1 MAEETKIGWTEFTVN
16 AWEGCMK
23 VGPGCDHCYAE
34 ADNKHWRKGA
44 NWGPHAP
51 RRRVKNCYEKLNAA
65 SRAAI
70 KSGHK
75 MRVFTSSISDIFEKP
90 YPVEGEPDITTHDLR
105 LEYFKAIEQ
114 HPELTFLLLTKRPQ
128 NITKYIPEHWHAA
141 LPSNVW
147 FGCTMVN
154 QEEADRDIAHLL
166 QAPGIGNKFLSI
178 EPMLGP
184 IELDA
189 IWIDCPTCNGS
200 MTSIVDES
208 GGHVCGNCLHPI
220 AAFRQGKVSG
230 ISWIIVGFE
239 SGHGARK
246 GNPEWARSI
255 NRQCLEARVP
265 FFFKQWGVY
274 APNGQ
279 TYTDGNGITHEVMQR
294 GKNTGNLLDGKIHEE
309 YPTSMT
315 AAI

>member
-70 KSGHK
+70 KAGHK

-90 YPVEGEPDITTHDLR
+90 YPIEGEPDITMHDLR

-128 NITKYIPEHWHAA
+128 NIIKYIPEHWHTA

-147 FGCTMVN
+147 FGCTVVN
-154 QEEADRDIAHLL
+154 QEEADRDIVHLL
-166 QAPGIGNKFLSI
+166 QAPGTNNKFLSI

-184 IELDA
+184 IEMFGEL
-189 IWIDCPTCNGS
+189 
-200 MTSIVDES
+200 
-208 GGHVCGNCLHPI
+208 
-220 AAFRQGKVSG
+220 AFQNQHNG
-230 ISWIIVGFE
+230 ISWVIAGGE
-239 SGHGARK
+239 SGHGARPS
-246 GNPEWARSI
+246 NPEWYRSL
-255 NRQCLEARVP
+255 RDTCLIFDVP

-274 APNGQ
+274 APSGQ
-279 TYTDGNGITHEVMQR
+279 TYTDGNGIVHEVMQR
-294 GKNTGNLLDGKIHEE
+294 GKNTGNLLDGKIYED